1 MGAKYLIDTNAVIEF
16 LDGRLPE
23 NGIDWLEE
31 LIDLNLHSM
40 SVINK
45 MELLGYNGT
54 SSEMN
59 IIKEFCKMTF
69 IVNLSDVITDETILI
84 RKSFKIKLPDAI
96 IAATAKAFDLTIIT
110 RNEKD
115 FIKIPDLKIINLHN
129 L

>member
-96 IAATAKAFDLTIIT
+96 IAATAKVFDLTIIT